1 MKNLSIKLFKKYSV
15 FCKEENDE
23 DDQDVLKLQ
32 IMYKHLTQRQQEKFI
47 NQLNESLESLLQEL
61 GMIEQKQR
69 KLVLTSEFKNLEFC
83 RNYIKENFKK
93 NKAIPVLK
101 NLTEQ
106 IFSLQIQN

>member
-1 MKNLSIKLFKKYSV
+1 
-15 FCKEENDE
+15 
-23 DDQDVLKLQ
+23 
-32 IMYKHLTQRQQEKFI
+32 
-47 NQLNESLESLLQEL
+47 
-61 GMIEQKQR
+61 MIEQKQR

-106 IFSLQIQN
+106 IFSL